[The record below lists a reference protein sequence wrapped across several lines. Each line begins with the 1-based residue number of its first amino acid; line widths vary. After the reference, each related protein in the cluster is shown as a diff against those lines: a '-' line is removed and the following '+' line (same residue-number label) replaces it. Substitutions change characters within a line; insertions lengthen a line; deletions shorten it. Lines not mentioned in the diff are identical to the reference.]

1 VQQVKKLLPR
11 GPEEESYAAPSE
23 SLLLGF
29 TRLAINGVTPVEG
42 AFTSQPI
49 RQGFWTVV
57 CNGELYNHVQLTK
70 DFRWKIP
77 AGSSDCAMLPFLLS
91 TVPPSIACRLLEGV
105 FAILAHDAATN
116 TLLVARDPFGVR
128 PLFEGTSADG
138 SKLWASELK
147 ALSHCDTVTPFP
159 PGTWKQYNCT
169 TYECIKE
176 EQYYEIPAFYP
187 FKDEASSAMALR
199 LALEEAVQKR
209 VLVSERPVGALLSG
223 GLDSSLVAALA
234 AKHTT
239 LHTFSIGLPGST
251 DLLFAKQVADHIG
264 SIHHEILL
272 SVDEFLEAI
281 PHVIAAT
288 ETYDITSIRASV
300 GNWLVGKWIKE
311 HTDVKV
317 VLNGDG
323 SDEVGGG
330 YLYFYRAPTEEDFES
345 ECKRLLKEIHLFDV
359 LRSDRCISSHG
370 LEPRT
375 PFLDKQVVATWLQS
389 PIELRRP
396 VKGVRVEKQLLRT
409 AFAGTGLLPDAVL
422 WRRKEAFSDGVSS
435 TTDSWYSKIQHAAS
449 SLALSPIVTS
459 HNPPTSV
466 ESLWYR
472 SIFNNL
478 YGESRATVIPHMWLP
493 RWCEETTDPSARTLS
508 LY

>member
-1 VQQVKKLLPR
+1 MVSTLHPR
-11 GPEEESYAAPSE
+11 GPEEISYNSPTDR
-23 SLLLGF
+23 LLIGF
-29 TRLAINGVTPVEG
+29 TRLAINGVRSIEG

-49 RQGFWTVV
+49 CYENWTVV
-57 CNGELYNHVQLTK
+57 CNGELYNHADLTK
-70 DFRWKIP
+70 LYGWTIP
-77 AGSSDCAMLPFLLS
+77 SGSSDCAILPFLLS
-91 TVPPSIACRLLEGV
+91 MGSPTLAFQLLDGV
-105 FAILAHDAATN
+105 FAIIAYHAPTH

-128 PLFEGTSADG
+128 PLFEGVCADG
-138 SKLWASELK
+138 SRQWASELK
-147 ALSHCDTVTPFP
+147 ALPSCTTVTPFP
-159 PGTWKQYNCT
+159 PGTWKQYDCK

-176 EQYYEIPAFYP
+176 ERYYSIPSLSSY
-187 FKDEASSAMALR
+187 KDEATSLEN
-199 LALEEAVQKR
+199 LQVALEEAVQKR
-209 VLVSERPVGALLSG
+209 VMVSERPVGALLSG

-234 AKHTT
+234 AKHTK

-251 DLLFAKQVADHIG
+251 DLFFAKQVADHIG

-272 SVDEFLEAI
+272 SVDDFLKAI
-281 PHVIAAT
+281 PDVIAAT
-288 ETYDITSIRASV
+288 ETYDITSVRASV
-300 GNWLVGKWIKE
+300 GNWLVGKWIRE
-311 HTDVKV
+311 HTDIKV

-330 YLYFYRAPTEEDFES
+330 YLYFYRADTDEAFES
-345 ECKRLLKEIHLFDV
+345 ECRRLLKEIHLFDV

-375 PFLDKQVVATWLQS
+375 PFLDKKVVVSWLRA
-389 PIELRRP
+389 PTAFRRP
-396 VKGVRVEKQLLRT
+396 IKGVRVEKELLRK

-435 TTDSWYSKIQHAAS
+435 TTDSWYSRIQHAAS
-449 SLALSPIVTS
+449 SLALSPVITS

-472 SIFNNL
+472 SLFNDM
-478 YGESRATVIPHMWLP
+478 YGESRATVLPHMWLP
-493 RWCEETTDPSARTLS
+493 RWSGETTDPSARTLS